1 MSKWVP
7 PTLIDV
13 EGSRLSILATAL
25 AHPTRST
32 AVAALLSGT
41 AHTSGELA
49 RVCAVAP
56 STMSSHLN
64 KLIDAGVV
72 TVQSAGRYR
81 AYRIASRELAD
92 LLEHL
97 DSIDLPE
104 TEPPERPTPGQG
116 LGYARSCYDHI
127 AGRLGTELHDTF
139 VLRGW
144 VDLGVGAP
152 TLTETGAEF
161 VTEFGIDLES
171 LQAKRRPL
179 LRIDLDWTERRDH
192 FAGSLPAALM
202 HDLLDKKWIK
212 RRRDKRQLAVTE
224 IGRTGLAEAFGITP

>member
-1 MSKWVP
+1 MEV
-7 PTLIDV
+7 D
-13 EGSRLSILATAL
+13 GSRLSILATAL
-25 AHPTRST
+25 AHPTRTT

-49 RVCAVAP
+49 RACGVAP

-104 TEPPERPTPGQG
+104 TTPPERPKPGQG
-116 LGYARSCYDHI
+116 LAYARSCYDHI

-144 VDLGVGAP
+144 VDLNDGAP
-152 TLTETGAEF
+152 RLTDSGAEF
-161 VTEFGIDLES
+161 VTDFGIDLDR
-171 LQAKRRPL
+171 LLAKRRPL

-192 FAGSLPAALM
+192 LAGSLPAALM
-202 HDLLDKKWIK
+202 DHLLDEKWLT

-224 IGRTGLAEAFGITP
+224 IGRTELADVFGIAP

>member
-1 MSKWVP
+1 M
-7 PTLIDV
+7 
-13 EGSRLSILATAL
+13 
-25 AHPTRST
+25 
-32 AVAALLSGT
+32 AALLSGT

-81 AYRIASRELAD
+81 AYKIATRELAD
-92 LLEHL
+92 LLENL
-97 DSIDLPE
+97 DAIDLPE
-104 TEPPERPTPGQG
+104 TAPPERPMPGQG
-116 LGYARSCYDHI
+116 LRYARSCYDHI

-139 VLRGW
+139 IDRRW
-144 VDLGVGAP
+144 VDLSDGVPNLTDSGA
-152 TLTETGAEF
+152 AF
-161 VTEFGIDLES
+161 VVDFGIDLDS
-171 LQAKRRPL
+171 LVAKRRPM

-192 FAGSLPAALM
+192 LAGSLPAALM
-202 HDLLDKKWIK
+202 DHLIDQKWIR

-224 IGRTGLAEAFGITP
+224 IGRTGFADVFEIAP